1 MSGKTGSYHSRKIMS
16 GHSLVIDMVLASLE
30 LSLLAKFDQEFLIL
44 GDSRLKKIPGW
55 KFFEIYSTENT
66 PGIHRKYTGN

>member
-1 MSGKTGSYHSRKIMS
+1 MISQKKSEFSIISVNFY
-16 GHSLVIDMVLASLE
+16 LV
-30 LSLLAKFDQEFLIL
+30 SLLAKFDQEFLIL